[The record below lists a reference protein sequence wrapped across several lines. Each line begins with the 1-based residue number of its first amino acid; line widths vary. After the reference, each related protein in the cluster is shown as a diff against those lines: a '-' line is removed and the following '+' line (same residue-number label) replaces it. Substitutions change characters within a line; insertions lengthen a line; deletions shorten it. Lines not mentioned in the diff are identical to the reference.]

1 MQHLLSTTAQAQ
13 LAAYKRTQQIDTTE
27 ELFNEVYELI
37 VNNRDAVTAGADA
50 DEQVYDMVMQSIK
63 KL

>member
-37 VNNRDAVTAGADA
+37 ANDSVNYYSEPDA

-63 KL
+63 EL

>member
-13 LAAYKRTQQIDTTE
+13 LEAYKRTQQIDTTE

-37 VNNRDAVTAGADA
+37 ANDLVNYYSDSVA
-50 DEQVYDMVMQSIK
+50 DELGYDTVMQSIK
-63 KL
+63 EM

>member
-1 MQHLLSTTAQAQ
+1 MQHLLSTTAQTQ
-13 LAAYKRTQQIDTTE
+13 LAAYKHTQQIDTTE

-50 DEQVYDMVMQSIK
+50 DEQVYDLVIQSIK

>member
-13 LAAYKRTQQIDTTE
+13 LEAYKRTQQIDTTE

-37 VNNRDAVTAGADA
+37 ANDSVNYYSDSVA
-50 DEQVYDMVMQSIK
+50 DELGYDTVMQSIK
-63 KL
+63 EM

>member
-13 LAAYKRTQQIDTTE
+13 LAAYKSTQQIDTTE

-37 VNNRDAVTAGADA
+37 ANDSVNYYSDSVA
-50 DEQVYDMVMQSIK
+50 DELGYDTVMQSIK
-63 KL
+63 EM

>member
-13 LAAYKRTQQIDTTE
+13 LAAYKHTQQIDTTE

-37 VNNRDAVTAGADA
+37 VNDSEDYYSEPDA

-63 KL
+63 EL

>member
-13 LAAYKRTQQIDTTE
+13 LEAYKRTQQIDTTE

-37 VNNRDAVTAGADA
+37 ANDSVNYYSEPDA
-50 DEQVYDMVMQSIK
+50 DEQVYDTVMQSIK
-63 KL
+63 EL

>member
-37 VNNRDAVTAGADA
+37 VNNADSCA
-50 DEQVYDMVMQSIK
+50 TDEQVYDMVMQSIN

>member
-13 LAAYKRTQQIDTTE
+13 LAAYKSTQQIDTTE

-37 VNNRDAVTAGADA
+37 VNNSENYYSEPDT
-50 DEQVYDMVMQSIK
+50 DEQVYDTVMQSIK
-63 KL
+63 EL